1 LGLDA
6 VTVPMGHWPYGTDVI
21 VSTIPAT
28 AYAGLLGALPEAHP
42 GSAVL
47 DCVYGDGPSPLLG
60 VAQEIGYAVVGGTDM
75 LLHQAREQVRLMTS
89 RDAPTEAMRAALL
102 AAADV

>member
-1 LGLDA
+1 
-6 VTVPMGHWPYGTDVI
+6 MYKRQ
-21 VSTIPAT
+21 
-28 AYAGLLGALPEAHP
+28 
-42 GSAVL
+42 VL